1 MIKKKVKNIINASE
15 DLKEIKKS
23 SLKDILTGDILSK
36 KIIQRQFPLLLFS
49 LCFIFIYMDNR
60 MTCEQQVRRI
70 SELNKELTNE
80 KYICMVTEAQLLEN
94 SRIEQVKEIIK
105 KHELNLVEESIPPY
119 KLKE

>member
-1 MIKKKVKNIINASE
+1 MIKKKVKNIINESE
-15 DLKEIKKS
+15 DIKEIKKS
-23 SLKDILTGDILSK
+23 SFKDILTGDILSK

-80 KYICMVTEAQLLEN
+80 KYICMVTEAELLEN
-94 SRIEQVKEIIK
+94 SRIEEVKEIIK
-105 KHELNLVEESIPPY
+105 KHELNLIEESIPPY
-119 KLKE
+119 KLKK

>member
-1 MIKKKVKNIINASE
+1 MIKKKVKNIINKSE

>member
-1 MIKKKVKNIINASE
+1 MIKKKVKNIINESE

-49 LCFIFIYMDNR
+49 LCFIFIYIDNR

>member
-1 MIKKKVKNIINASE
+1 MIKKKVKNIINESE

>member
-1 MIKKKVKNIINASE
+1 MIKKKVKNIINESE
-15 DLKEIKKS
+15 DIKEIKKS
-23 SLKDILTGDILSK
+23 SFKDILTGDILSK

-80 KYICMVTEAQLLEN
+80 KYICMVTEAEILEN
-94 SRIEQVKEIIK
+94 SRIEEVKEIIK
-105 KHELNLVEESIPPY
+105 KHELNLIEESIPPY
-119 KLKE
+119 KLKK

>member
-1 MIKKKVKNIINASE
+1 MIKKKVKNIINESE

-94 SRIEQVKEIIK
+94 SRIEQVKDIIK